1 MHFNDNNPNSLQV
14 LDTVRQLLF
23 ADKNA
28 DASAIAQHNMV
39 AVRAEGS
46 DTLARRFRSYQSL
59 MDLHIDFRHQ
69 EETVPKKYRRSLDLV
84 NGIARTTYRM
94 DGVTYTE
101 EVFSSA
107 PADVL
112 MIRLTVSEPGK
123 LNAAFSLTRWDDE
136 HTDSLKDCHVMA
148 RGTGS
153 LLLEGQIVDKAGEA
167 GPGGAHMKFRSEEHT
182 SELQSLMRISYAVFC
197 LKKKKERKIIY
208 RHIN

>member
-1 MHFNDNNPNSLQV
+1 MF
-14 LDTVRQLLF
+14 RCELLCIF
-23 ADKNA
+23 CFFKQKTAYEMR
-28 DASAIAQHNMV
+28 I
-39 AVRAEGS
+39 S
-46 DTLARRFRSYQSL
+46 DWSSDVCSS
-59 MDLHIDFRHQ
+59 DL
-69 EETVPKKYRRSLDLV
+69 
-84 NGIARTTYRM
+84 
-94 DGVTYTE
+94 GVTYTE

-167 GPGGAHMKFRSEEHT
+167 GPGGAHMKFAGLLRVLSPDGKIVAGDGPLVLNDA
-182 SELQSLMRISYAVFC
+182 SQANDRKSKSL
-197 LKKKKERKIIY
+197 
-208 RHIN
+208 N